1 MISQRAVSSVFREQ
15 NEIKEDIKECWKYA
29 DEQII
34 QLITDSLRSGSVR
47 MGNSTVRYA
56 VFMAFMMLAGHLF
69 LQYVPQYS
77 QLEIENLFSAVFP
90 SRSVERASATSLDDE
105 IIVPMKWEGVWV
117 ADVEINDLHEVKM
130 IVDTGASGIALSS
143 EAAFDIGL
151 SPNQQEG
158 KGMSRTANGSTEVWF
173 GRIRSIR
180 LGEAEQNNVRVSV
193 LENFG
198 VNGRDGLLGLQ
209 FLNGFHWY
217 IDQQA
222 GNLILRP
229 RT

>member
-1 MISQRAVSSVFREQ
+1 
-15 NEIKEDIKECWKYA
+15 
-29 DEQII
+29 
-34 QLITDSLRSGSVR
+34 

-56 VFMAFMMLAGHLF
+56 VFMAFMMLVSHLF
-69 LQYVPQYS
+69 LQHVPQYS
-77 QLEIENLFSAVFP
+77 QLEIENLLSAVFP
-90 SRSVERASATSLDDE
+90 SRSVERAYATSLDDE

-117 ADVEINDLHEVKM
+117 ADVEINDLHDVKM

-151 SPNQQEG
+151 SPNAREG
-158 KGMSRTANGSTEVWF
+158 KAMSRTANGLTEVWF
-173 GRIRSIR
+173 ARLDSIR
-180 LGEAEQNNVRVSV
+180 LGEAEKKNVRVHV
-193 LENFG
+193 LESFG
-198 VNGRDGLLGLQ
+198 GNGRDGLLGMD

-229 RT
+229 KT